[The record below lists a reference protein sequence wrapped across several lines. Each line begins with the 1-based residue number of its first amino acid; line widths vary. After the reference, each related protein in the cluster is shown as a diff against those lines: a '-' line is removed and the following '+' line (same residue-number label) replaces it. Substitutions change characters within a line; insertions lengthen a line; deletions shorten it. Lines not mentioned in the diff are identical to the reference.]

1 MKGSTDRLDPLKSAQ
16 PPDGGWGWVV
26 MCSVFMISFVADG
39 VNLTFGVFF
48 SEYLSFYGESK
59 GKTQMLHSVSIGT
72 MFGTGPLAAAL
83 VNKFGTRRVTISG
96 SIIFGVGIFLSTF
109 SPNLDIMILLYG
121 IVGGFGFG
129 LMYIPSIVIVGI
141 YFDKR
146 RALATGI
153 AMCGS
158 GIGCF
163 AFAPIYEVLLTKYGW
178 RGALLIMSAI
188 TLNGTVA
195 ASLFRPLGRSCQKSE
210 QNESN
215 TCNDGEQVTRITW
228 NKCCTHVCAILTDVF
243 DTSLLSRPVVVVSAL
258 SSFLFMLGSF
268 VPYNFLPALANDLHL
283 STFESS
289 LLISIIGIS
298 DTMTRILVGYISDK
312 PWANSILI
320 NNVVL
325 ITGGVATIFVPFY
338 GQFEVLAVY
347 AIVTGATIGVFMT
360 LRTIIM
366 VELLGIQN
374 LSRSYGLMS
383 LSMGISSFAGSP
395 IGGALSDWRGDY
407 DIVFYAAGIS
417 MALSGVIGLSLQR
430 IAKWENKRH
439 VDISDYNEPKQET
452 NIKLAYIKTNGY
464 LGEKY

>member
-258 SSFLFMLGSF
+258 SSFLFMLG
-268 VPYNFLPALANDLHL
+268 
-283 STFESS
+283 
-289 LLISIIGIS
+289 IS